1 MKRGLLAAAAAVVAL
16 IYAGRLGL
24 RARPSPFQP
33 FGGRGREPETVPLTP
48 DLPTPVECFY
58 RRLYGGRVPLL
69 RSAII
74 TGRAR
79 MRLAGVTE
87 FRAEDVAY
95 NVEVLIAS

>member
-16 IYAGRLGL
+16 TYAGRLGL
-24 RARPSPFQP
+24 RARPSPFP
-33 FGGRGREPETVPLTP
+33 PLGRGREPETGPLPP
-48 DLPTPVECFY
+48 DLPPPVKRFY
-58 RRLYGGRVPLL
+58 RRLYGGRVPLI
-69 RSAII
+69 RSAVI

-79 MRLAGVTE
+79 MRLAGITE